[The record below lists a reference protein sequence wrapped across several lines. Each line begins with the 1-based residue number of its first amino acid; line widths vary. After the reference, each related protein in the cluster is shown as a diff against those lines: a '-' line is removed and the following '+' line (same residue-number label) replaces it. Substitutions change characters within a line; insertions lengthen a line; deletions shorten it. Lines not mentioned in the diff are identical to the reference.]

1 MAWDWEKKKGG
12 SQVACSQHAG
22 RRMEL
27 DKLDLIRVTVTGRED
42 RRRRWGNGEAP
53 RKGRCKAGRQASC
66 LSQKKMQVIEERR
79 GEERRICS
87 VSSPNAPAQFL
98 HYITGPR
105 AGWEVRPAMTP
116 TKPMVAGAGP
126 SFSLLCFAF
135 LSSAL
140 PKVALPLRI
149 TTIMQQRSA
158 L

>member
-1 MAWDWEKKKGG
+1 MGEWGGTQKGEMQ
-12 SQVACSQHAG
+12 SRAAG
-22 RRMEL
+22 QL
-27 DKLDLIRVTVTGRED
+27 FK
-42 RRRRWGNGEAP
+42 P
-53 RKGRCKAGRQASC
+53 
-66 LSQKKMQVIEERR
+66 KKMQVIEERR